1 MKKFFGML
9 GLAKRA
15 GKLSTGAFICDKMIR
30 SQKAKLVILAY
41 DASENTKKAI
51 SDSCKYYKIRLIE
64 PQISMD
70 ELGHATGGGDRAVVS
85 VNDYNFAKAIL
96 DIFLSCET
104 EKG

>member
-1 MKKFFGML
+1 MNKFFGML

-15 GKLSTGAFICDKMIR
+15 GKVSTGAFICTKMIKAGR
-30 SQKAKLVILAY
+30 AKLIILAG

-51 SDSCKYYKIRLIE
+51 SDSCRFYNVRLIE
-64 PQISMD
+64 YSDMA
-70 ELGHATGGGDRAVVS
+70 ELGHAAGGGERAVVS

-96 DIFLSCET
+96 DIFISCET